1 MIRVFKANDRD
12 FSTNGDLVI
21 VPIKARV
28 KNNRNGDFTFEL
40 TCESKYNEYLIEN
53 DLLLVPTPQ
62 GIQPFRISS
71 NIQKKGNRLTLKC
84 KHVFYDSANYVIA
97 DSYAVDLTCK
107 QALNHFNSATD
118 NASPFTM
125 DSNIGTRNTFRC
137 VRKSLLEAINTV
149 IERWGGYLVR
159 DGWKVGIYSTIGV
172 DNGVTIQ
179 YKKNLQEMTAT
190 YDWSNVATKV
200 LPVGKDGI
208 LLPELYVYSSTQY
221 EIPYTKVISIDQDI
235 DEDNYPSHEAYVN
248 AVISNLRVEA
258 QNYVNKACEP
268 VVTYSLKG
276 KPEVVSDIGD
286 IIHVED
292 QRIGVN
298 LTTQVIAYE
307 WDVITESYVNLTF
320 GNFGEDLGK
329 LLSTVNSS
337 TKAIVNEEVGKVK
350 GKINDIN
357 NLLWGSYV
365 VYRGYD
371 ILVCDSIP
379 YTSASKILRF
389 SNNGISISTTGV
401 SGTFNSVY
409 DLETQ
414 RLRVPAITLNG
425 NDLATI
431 LQGLRLDISDLEED
445 VVALEDDVADLEA
458 NKQDKLTAG
467 ENITIEDNVI
477 SATGGGGGGSLNYW
491 FEADDSSVSNPMFGY
506 KDREGSLYGI
516 YGTMWA
522 SRGSKIAKDPVLGFG
537 YNVLVSP
544 YTWKSKN
551 NSKFQTVEC
560 ESYYTGCCENIG
572 TSATVYP
579 SSVITNYGRYITN
592 TYVRAEKGFYTYGD
606 YYYITE
612 KSMND
617 TDFVDSCGNIV
628 TAVGLKDYFQEKLV
642 AGSNITLTYI
652 GSGVNKGKY
661 RIDSTATVGSI
672 NGTTIDTA
680 LTSHDLGII
689 NKFYLRQYNATYSRT
704 DQTEATDSNG
714 NIYIQSG
721 NGINISWNNSI
732 SGTTDKLILLSSTT
746 NISAWIAPILN
757 VPVSSNTVTSLGTL
771 GGSPITQVMVGV
783 HVEFKTSD
791 DTPLTDGVFKAW
803 LSDTGSSEDVL
814 PFNSYPAS
822 ILKDARSYLDGESS
836 VTLHFE
842 GIMHKVAQTGNTN
855 PAYLNVK
862 HTSSASNIIV
872 NATYYVYS
880 MY

>member
-40 TCESKYNEYLIEN
+40 TCESKYNEYLVEN

-62 GIQPFRISS
+62 GVQPFRINS

-107 QALNHFNSATD
+107 QALNHFNNATD

-125 DSNIGTRNTFRC
+125 DSNINTLNTFRC

-159 DGWKVGIYSTIGV
+159 DGWKVAVYSSIGV

-235 DEDNYPSHEAYVN
+235 DEDNYPSHEAYVS

-401 SGTFNSVY
+401 SGTFASVY
-409 DLETQ
+409 DLDTQ
-414 RLRVPAITLNG
+414 RLTVPAITLNG
-425 NDLATI
+425 SDLATL
-431 LQGLRLDISDLEED
+431 LQGLRSDISD
-445 VVALEDDVADLEA
+445 LEDDVADLQT

-477 SATGGGGGGSLNYW
+477 SATGGGGGGGLEYW
-491 FEADDSSVSNPMFGY
+491 FEADSSSATNPMWGY
-506 KDREGSLYGI
+506 TDRTGSLYGI
-516 YGTMWA
+516 YGTMWR
-522 SRGSKIAKDPVLGFG
+522 SRGSKPAKDPVLGFG
-537 YNVLVSP
+537 YNVLFSP
-544 YTWKSKN
+544 YMWQSKN
-551 NSKFQTVEC
+551 NSQYQTVES

-572 TSATVYP
+572 TSATLYP
-579 SSVITNYGRYITN
+579 RLTITNYGRIITN
-592 TYVRAEKGFYTYGD
+592 NSLRAEKGFYTWED
-606 YYYITE
+606 FYYITN
-612 KSMND
+612 KNMSSAN
-617 TDFVDSCGNIV
+617 DFVDGCGEI
-628 TAVGLKDYFQEKLV
+628 TATIGLKQYFQRMLV
-642 AGSNITLTYI
+642 AGNNITLTQI
-652 GSGVNKGKY
+652 GTGTDAGKY

-689 NKFYLRQYNATYSRT
+689 NKFYLRQYNQTYYRT

-714 NIYIQSG
+714 NVYIEAGS
-721 NGINISWNNSI
+721 GINISWNNSI
-732 SGTTDKLILLSSTT
+732 TGTTDKLVIISSRT
-746 NISAWIAPILN
+746 NISPALGMTQNRPIDKDTVENILI
-757 VPVSSNTVTSLGTL
+757 VSGDPTKPS
-771 GGSPITQVMVGV
+771 IIGV
-783 HVEFKTSD
+783 SVEFKTSD
-791 DTPLTDGVFKAW
+791 GSPITDGVFKAW
-803 LSDTGSSEDVL
+803 VSQDPNSETVL
-814 PFNSYPAS
+814 PYNSYPAS
-822 ILKDARSYLDGESS
+822 ILKDVRSYIDGESS
-836 VTLHFE
+836 VILKIE
-842 GIMHKVAQTGNTN
+842 GLMLKTAQTSGSTTAPNV
-855 PAYLNVK
+855 NVK
-862 HTSSASNIIV
+862 HSSTADIVV
-872 NATYYVYS
+872 NASYYYYS
-880 MY
+880 LS